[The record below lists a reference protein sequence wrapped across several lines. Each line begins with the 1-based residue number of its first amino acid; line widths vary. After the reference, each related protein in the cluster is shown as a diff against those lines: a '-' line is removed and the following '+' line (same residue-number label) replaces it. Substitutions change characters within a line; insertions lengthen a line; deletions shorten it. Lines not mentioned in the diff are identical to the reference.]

1 MKPSDWD
8 PTFCPCVR
16 PLEAFALPED
26 QDGRIGLRD
35 PSGLSDVVLLL
46 SSAALALSAM
56 MDGTRSCQE
65 ICEGFSAAVGGQ
77 LPIGMFQELLTHFS
91 NARFL
96 EGPEFDEF
104 YEQTLNE
111 YRDKALREMPHAAA
125 LGINDSSGALFN
137 EMLEESTPAPITGRI
152 VGLIAP
158 HLDYPRGRP
167 CYAAA
172 YATLRDRPVPDR
184 IVILGTNH
192 FGRSTSV
199 VTTGSSFET
208 PLGTT
213 RTDTS
218 FIERLEQRCGDLRA
232 FELDHLREHS
242 VELQLAWLQHLF
254 GAESF
259 ELAAFLC
266 PDPCGP
272 AGTAPATENGV
283 DLRDFAQTL
292 GTMMAE
298 DARDTLLVAGAD
310 MSHVGANFGDD
321 RRLNDEYLQEVRD
334 HDETALSRLTKEG
347 AEGWLRYMVQDGN
360 PTHVCSVGCVFALAT
375 VLGDASVTRLGY
387 HQAVDLATQTCVT
400 CAAVAYT

>member
-1 MKPSDWD
+1 MKSADWD
-8 PTFCPCVR
+8 PTYCPCVR
-16 PLEAFALPED
+16 PLEAFHVPGND
-26 QDGRIGLRD
+26 DGRIGLRD
-35 PSGLSDVVLLL
+35 PSGLSNVVLTL
-46 SSAALALSAM
+46 SSAALALSAL

-65 ICEGFSAAVGGQ
+65 IRDGFSAAVGGQ

-91 NARFL
+91 KARFL
-96 EGPEFDEF
+96 EGPEFDDF
-104 YEQTLNE
+104 YEQTLSD
-111 YRDKALREMPHAAA
+111 YRDRALHEMPHAAA
-125 LGINDSSGALFN
+125 LGINDSSGAPFDA
-137 EMLEESTPAPITGRI
+137 MLAESTPASVTGRI
-152 VGLIAP
+152 LGLIAP

-172 YATLRDRPVPDR
+172 YATLQGRPVPDR

-192 FGRSTSV
+192 FGRSASV
-199 VTTGSSFET
+199 VTTVSDFAT

-213 RTDTS
+213 RTDAA
-218 FIERLEQRCGDLRA
+218 FIECLEERCGDLRA

-242 VELQLAWLQHLF
+242 VELQLAWLQHIF

-272 AGTAPATENGV
+272 TGTAPATGNGV
-283 DLRDFAQTL
+283 DLRDFAKTL
-292 GTMMAE
+292 GTIIAD
-298 DARDTLLVAGAD
+298 DAGDTLLVAGAD

-321 RRLNDEYLQEVRD
+321 RRLDDEYLQEVRD
-334 HDETALSRLTKEG
+334 HDEKALSQLTSGG
-347 AEGWLRYMVQDGN
+347 AERWLRYVAQDGN

-375 VLGDASVTRLGY
+375 ALGDACATRLGY

-400 CAAVAYT
+400 FAAVAFT